1 MFFLELK
8 VNDEVGSVEN
18 LEAGIDQ
25 LNALIDA
32 VVATQKTWTFEEQTR
47 GGIAAWRVGV
57 DNAVGE

>member
-1 MFFLELK
+1 MK

-32 VVATQKTWTFEEQTR
+32 VVATQKTWTFEQQTR

-57 DNAVGE
+57 ENAVGE